1 MQITSRLF
9 STAMKIAITGARGT
23 VGKEVVQLCAKQG
36 HSTVQ
41 IDRTHRDPDTSTPN
55 TEMRTADAANDYDAL
70 LKAFKGCDAV
80 IHLAAIPNPVDKD
93 DHLVHSNNVCAAFN
107 GMRAAAELGINK
119 FCYASSVNAI
129 GLVYSNQP
137 LKFDYFPI
145 DEEINQ
151 DPTDAYA
158 LAKQEAEVQARSVAR
173 WFPGMKIACLRIH
186 QVAPK
191 KDVEKDYQD
200 SNETAVK
207 QLWGW
212 VHPQATARACLAA
225 VENSDKFEG
234 AEVFNVV
241 SPERCV
247 VGEDAKLSNEELV
260 KKYWPDTKI
269 KGDISGNKGFWNVE
283 KIERVLGWK
292 HEEKE

>member
-1 MQITSRLF
+1 
-9 STAMKIAITGARGT
+9 MKIAITGARGT
-23 VGKEVVQLCAKQG
+23 VGQEVVRLCANQG
-36 HSTVQ
+36 HATVQ
-41 IDRTHRDPDTSTPN
+41 INRTPEDPDPSTPK
-55 TEMRTADAANDYDAL
+55 TEMRTADAASDYDAV
-70 LKAFKGCDAV
+70 LKAFEGCDAV
-80 IHLAAIPNPVDKD
+80 IHLAAIPDPVDKD
-93 DHLVHSNNVCAAFN
+93 DHKVHSNNVCAAFN
-107 GMRAAAELGINK
+107 GMRAAAELGIQK

-137 LKFDYFPI
+137 LEFDYFPI
-145 DEEINQ
+145 DEEITQ
-151 DPTDAYA
+151 KPTDAYA
-158 LAKQEAEVQARSVAR
+158 LAKEEAETQARTIAR

-191 KDVEKDYQD
+191 KEVEEDYAGN
-200 SNETAVK
+200 NEKAVK

-225 VENSDKFEG
+225 VQHADKFEG
-234 AEVFNVV
+234 AEIFNVV

-260 KKYWPDTKI
+260 KKYWPGTKI
-269 KGDISGNKGFWNVE
+269 KGDMSGNKGFWSVE